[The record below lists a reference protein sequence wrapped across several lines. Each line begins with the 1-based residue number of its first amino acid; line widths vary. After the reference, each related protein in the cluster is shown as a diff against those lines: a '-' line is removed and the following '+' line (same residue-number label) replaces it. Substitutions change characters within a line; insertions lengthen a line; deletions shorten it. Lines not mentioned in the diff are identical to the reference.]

1 MDHDVNDDTRVDQL
15 IIQKHPTHNVLQ
27 RYKKFFKHQL
37 FVVRFRYVGNNNDY
51 NYKQLLIKNVMCG
64 VPFGAPQNNL
74 TGRICKK
81 IVIFAN
87 PNNKL

>member
-15 IIQKHPTHNVLQ
+15 IIPKHPTHNVLQ

-37 FVVRFRYVGNNNDY
+37 FVVLFRYVGNNNDY
-51 NYKQLLIKNVMCG
+51 NYKLLLIKNVICGVSFGALKNNLMCG
-64 VPFGAPQNNL
+64 
-74 TGRICKK
+74 ICKK
-81 IVIFAN
+81 NVIFAN